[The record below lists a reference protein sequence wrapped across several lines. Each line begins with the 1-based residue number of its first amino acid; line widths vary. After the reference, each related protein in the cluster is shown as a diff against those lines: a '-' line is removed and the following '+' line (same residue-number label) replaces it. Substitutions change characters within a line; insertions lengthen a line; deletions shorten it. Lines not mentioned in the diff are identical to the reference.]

1 MDENITCKMINPLE
15 ENIEETCVE
24 MFIKGFLE
32 IKVWSIKEHS
42 DLLDSIKLL
51 KNLLFE
57 RHCYVN
63 EKTTYG
69 MKKVFANHLYVAL
82 LVLRRYKNS
91 LNSIYKTNSTIK
103 NIHNFWT
110 DIYNIYIWQIST
122 WKDNII
128 SHCCCC

>member
-32 IKVWSIKEHS
+32 IKAWSIKENS

-51 KNLLFE
+51 KNLRFE

-63 EKTTYG
+63 EKNLWNEESVC
-69 MKKVFANHLYVAL
+69 K
-82 LVLRRYKNS
+82 S
-91 LNSIYKTNSTIK
+91 LICWITCTEKI
-103 NIHNFWT
+103 
-110 DIYNIYIWQIST
+110 
-122 WKDNII
+122 
-128 SHCCCC
+128 